1 MTSQSFLIGPVKDG
15 LRKDVKPFAI
25 PEDAFEVLTNAFQWR
40 GRIIRRY
47 GYTSL
52 DPANSESTRLSPD
65 GITFPGDPV
74 MGLRTRELFGIDQQ
88 DLIGFDTTTAYRWT
102 GTAFNTLPSVMPVT
116 WNGTNSDFFWTIN
129 YAAAFWATN
138 GIPGLHGWAVTLFSN
153 SAGVGTAAT
162 TEVTVVGNTAQ
173 VGDYIYFLNL
183 AGVAAANNLVE
194 AKVIA
199 INVLGNPDVI
209 RIQAFMVSATFTF
222 TDGAVTSGIMLD
234 STQSIAGQDGIRYYA
249 NCSNNDTTVV
259 PIGNTWVNY
268 NPPIDGQNALVGA
281 LLIFAYR
288 GYLVFL
294 NTYEGN
300 EQQIQ
305 QFPNRARWSQVG
317 TPFYSNPVPNTPNL
331 QGVDPL
337 TMRDDLFGRGG
348 AYDAP
353 TNEVIV
359 AAGFIRDILVV
370 YFTRSTWRLRFVNNA
385 QNPFVW
391 ERVNVEYGSDS
402 TFSAL
407 TFDKGLMSIGD
418 RGIVISDANDTIRF
432 DEKIPD
438 DIFDIR
444 QSQNGFKRVYGLR
457 TFRTRLCYW
466 TIPDDKFDGTF
477 PDRVLVFN
485 YDTKNWSY
493 FDDTFTCFGFLYP
506 TNATQTWEDLT
517 EPWASYGDVYWD
529 SGTASR
535 GFETPI
541 AGNQQGYVFALEQ
554 TSGSNSPSLSIT
566 NIVGATVTSPNHNLK
581 VGQWIMLS
589 GVTGTTYA
597 DGVSLNGRN
606 FKVANPT
613 LDANNFIL
621 TEFLAIT
628 PGNASGT
635 SFIYTIPYVP
645 IVPGSVQINVGAL
658 QFVDTNSDG
667 ILFSSGSNTG
677 TIDYT
682 TGLLSLTFSPGIG
695 STAVII
701 RLVSYDPEQT
711 INPIDTTGAF
721 GEGEITLI
729 SNFDCQ
735 TKIFNLFKNDKRTR
749 LSKIDFYVDKTDQGQ
764 ATVNIFT
771 DSSDVIANAPLADN
785 PQSNVLLTTQNPYQF
800 GQGDETIYRLYS
812 DVVGQTYQIQ
822 ITMNDQQQATS
833 SINAANFALLSMI
846 ITAKSGGR
854 LV

>member
-1 MTSQSFLIGPVKDG
+1 MTSQSFLIGPVKEG

-40 GRIIRRY
+40 GRVIRRY

-52 DPANSESTRLSPD
+52 DPANSTSTRLSPD
-65 GITFPGDPV
+65 GITFPGLPV

-88 DLIGFDTTTAYRWT
+88 DLIGFDTTSSYRWT

-116 WNGTNSDFFWTIN
+116 WNGTNSDFFYTIN
-129 YAAAFWATN
+129 YANAFWATN
-138 GIPGLHGWAVTLFSN
+138 GIKGFHGWAVTLFAN
-153 SAGVGTAAT
+153 QAGVGTAAT
-162 TEVTVVGNTAQ
+162 VDVSAGGNTAAL
-173 VGDYIYFLNL
+173 GDYVYFLNL
-183 AGVAAANNLVE
+183 QGAGAANNLVFG
-194 AKVIA
+194 KVIA
-199 INVLGNPDVI
+199 TGNPTFK
-209 RIQAFMVSATFTF
+209 IQAFNVDAAFVFTN
-222 TDGAVTSGIMLD
+222 GVVTGYVLD
-234 STQSIAGQDGIRYYA
+234 SMKSISGQDGIRYYA
-249 NCSNNDTTVV
+249 NCSNVDTTVTAV
-259 PIGNTWVNY
+259 GPTWVNY
-268 NPPIDGQNALVGA
+268 NPPIDGQTALCGA
-281 LLIFAYR
+281 LLMFAYR

-294 NTYEGN
+294 NTWEGN
-300 EQQIQ
+300 SPTNIN
-305 QFPNRARWSQVG
+305 QFPNRARWTQVG

-337 TMRDDLFGRGG
+337 AVRDDLFGRGG
-348 AYDAP
+348 ANDAP

-407 TFDKGLMSIGD
+407 TFDKGLMTIGD
-418 RGIVISDANDTIRF
+418 RGIVISDANDTVRF

-466 TIPDDKFDGTF
+466 TIPDDKFSGTF
-477 PDRVLVFN
+477 PDRVLVYN

-493 FDDTFTCFGFLYP
+493 FDDTFTCFGFMYP
-506 TNATQTWEDLT
+506 TNATQTWEDLK
-517 EPWASYGDVYWD
+517 EPWSSYGDIFWD
-529 SGTASR
+529 SGTGSS

-566 NIVGATVTSPNHNLK
+566 DIVGSTVTCTNHNLK
-581 VGQWIMLS
+581 VGQWIQLS
-589 GVTGTTYA
+589 GINGTTYS

-606 FKVANPT
+606 FKLANPT

-621 TEFLAIT
+621 TEFAAIT

-635 SFIYTIPYVP
+635 SYTYTVPYVP

-658 QFVDTNSDG
+658 QFNDTNSDG
-667 ILFSSGSNTG
+667 ILFSTGANTG

-682 TGLLSLTFSPGIG
+682 TGALSLSFSPAIA
-695 STAVII
+695 STAITI
-701 RLVSYDPEQT
+701 RLVSYDPEQS
-711 INPIDTTGAF
+711 IVPVDTTGAYVD
-721 GEGEITLI
+721 GGEISLI
-729 SNFDCQ
+729 SNFDIQ
-735 TKIFNLFKNDKRTR
+735 SKVFNFFNDDKRAR
-749 LSKIDFYVDKTDQGQ
+749 LSKIDFYVDKTDQGE
-764 ATVNIFT
+764 FT
-771 DSSDVIANAPLADN
+771 CNVFADSSDTIVNAPLPDN
-785 PQSNVLLTTQNPYQF
+785 LQSNVVSTKVNPYQF
-800 GQGDETIYRLYS
+800 GGGDETITRLYA
-812 DVVGQTYQIQ
+812 DAIAQTIQ
-822 ITMNDQQQATS
+822 LQLTMNDQQQAVTAINS
-833 SINAANFALLSMI
+833 SDFSLVSMI
-846 ITAKSGGR
+846 VTMRKGGR

>member
-1 MTSQSFLIGPVKDG
+1 MTSQSFLIGPVKEG

-25 PEDAFEVLTNAFQWR
+25 PEDAFEILNNAFQWR
-40 GRIIRRY
+40 GRVIRRY

-52 DPANSESTRLSPD
+52 DPANSASTRLSPD
-65 GITFPGDPV
+65 GITFPGNPV

-88 DLIGFDTTTAYRWT
+88 DLIGFDTTSAYRWT
-102 GTAFNTLPSVMPVT
+102 GTAFNTLSSVMPVT
-116 WNGTNSDFFWTIN
+116 WNGTNSDFFYTIN
-129 YAAAFWATN
+129 YAAAFWTTN
-138 GIPGLHGWAVTLFSN
+138 SIPGIHGWAVTLFAN
-153 SAGVGTAAT
+153 QAGTGTSATVD
-162 TEVTVVGNTAQ
+162 VTSAGNTAAL
-173 VGDYIYFLNL
+173 GDYVYFLNL
-183 AGVAAANNLVE
+183 SGAGAANNLV
-194 AKVIA
+194 AARVIA
-199 INVLGNPDVI
+199 VGNPITV
-209 RIQAFMVSATFTF
+209 QAFGVPATFTF
-222 TDGAVTSGIMLD
+222 TNGAVTGFMLD
-234 STQSIAGQDGIRYYA
+234 SLQSIAGQDGIRYYA
-249 NCSNNDTTVV
+249 NCSNNDTVV
-259 PIGNTWVNY
+259 TPVGNTWVNY
-268 NPPIDGQNALVGA
+268 NPPIDAQNALAGA
-281 LLIFAYR
+281 LLMFAYR

-294 NTYEGN
+294 NTWEGN
-300 EQQIQ
+300 NEGVFQY
-305 QFPNRARWSQVG
+305 PNRARWTQIG

-348 AYDAP
+348 ANDAP

-370 YFTRSTWRLRFVNNA
+370 YFTRSTWRLRFVNNS

-407 TFDKGLMSIGD
+407 TFDKGLMTIGD
-418 RGIVISDANDTIRF
+418 RGIVISDANDTVRF

-477 PDRVLVFN
+477 PDRVLVYN

-506 TNATQTWEDLT
+506 TNSIQTWEDLT
-517 EPWASYGDVYWD
+517 EPWASYGNITWD
-529 SGTASR
+529 SGTASS

-566 NIVGATVTSPNHNLK
+566 NIVGSTVTCTNHNLK
-581 VGQWIMLS
+581 VGQWITLS
-589 GVTGTTYA
+589 GVTGTTYS

-606 FKVANPT
+606 FKIANPT
-613 LDANNFIL
+613 FDANNFIL
-621 TEFLAIT
+621 TEFAAIT

-635 SFIYTIPYVP
+635 SFTYTVPYVP

-658 QFVDTNSDG
+658 QFDDINSDG
-667 ILFSSGSNTG
+667 ILISTGSNTG
-677 TIDYT
+677 TIDYSS
-682 TGLLSLTFSPGIG
+682 GSLSLTFSPGIG
-695 STAVII
+695 STAITI

-711 INPIDTTGAF
+711 IVPVDTTGAF
-721 GEGEITLI
+721 GEGEISLI
-729 SNFDCQ
+729 SNFDIQ
-735 TKIFNLFKNDKRTR
+735 SKIFNFFKDDKRSR
-749 LSKIDFYVDKTDQGQ
+749 LSKIDFYVDSTDQGE
-764 ATVNIFT
+764 FT
-771 DSSDVIANAPLADN
+771 CNVFSDSSSMIANAPLPDN
-785 PQSNVLLTTQNPYQF
+785 LQSNVVSTKTNPYQF
-800 GQGDETIYRLYS
+800 GDGEETITRLYA
-812 DVVGQTYQIQ
+812 DVIAQTVQLQ
-822 ITMNDQQQATS
+822 LTMNDQQQAVTAINS
-833 SINAANFALLSMI
+833 SDFELVSMI
-846 ITAKSGGR
+846 VTLRRGGR

>member
-15 LRKDVKPFAI
+15 IRKDVKPFAI
-25 PEDAFEVLTNAFQWR
+25 PEDAFEILNNAYQWR
-40 GRIIRRY
+40 GRVLRRP

-52 DPANSESTRLSPD
+52 DPANSASTRLSPD
-65 GITFPGDPV
+65 GVTFPGDPV

-102 GTAFNTLPSVMPVT
+102 GTAFNTLSSVMPVT
-116 WNGTNSDFFWTIN
+116 WNGTNSDFFWTTN
-129 YAAAFWATN
+129 YASAFWATN
-138 GIPGLHGWAVTLFSN
+138 GVQGLHGIAISAITQAVI
-153 SAGVGTAAT
+153 GVGTPLVT
-162 TEVTVVGNTAQ
+162 TSTNHGFTTGQTVV
-173 VGDYIYFLNL
+173 F
-183 AGVAAANNLVE
+183 
-194 AKVIA
+194 
-199 INVLGNPDVI
+199 INVGGMVEINGLSSVI
-209 RIQAFMVSATFTF
+209 TVQSPTTFSL
-222 TDGAVTSGIMLD
+222 DSIDTSGFSAYTSGGMALN
-234 STQSIAGQDGIRYYA
+234 SQVSIAGQDGIRYYA
-249 NCSNNDTTVV
+249 NCSNVGTSVV
-259 PIGNTWVNY
+259 PVGNTWVNY
-268 NPPIDGQNALVGA
+268 NPPIDTTTALAGA

-300 EQQIQ
+300 EQLVQ
-305 QFPNRARWSQVG
+305 QFPNRARWTQVG
-317 TPFYSNPVPNTPNL
+317 TPYYSNPVPNTPNL
-331 QGVDPL
+331 QGIDPL
-337 TMRDDLFGRGG
+337 AARDDIFGRGG
-348 AYDAP
+348 ANDAP

-407 TFDKGLMSIGD
+407 VFDKGLMTIGD
-418 RGIVISDANDTIRF
+418 RGIVISDANDTSRF

-444 QSQNGFKRVYGLR
+444 QSENGFKRVYGLR

-493 FDDTFTCFGFLYP
+493 FDDTFTCFGFMYP

-529 SGTASR
+529 SGTGSS

-554 TSGSNSPSLSIT
+554 TSGSNSPSLSIS
-566 NIVGATVTSPNHNLK
+566 NIVGSTVTCTNHNLK

-589 GVTGTTYA
+589 DVTGTTYS

-606 FKVANPT
+606 FKIANPT

-621 TEFLAIT
+621 TEFAAIT
-628 PGNASGT
+628 PGNASGS
-635 SFIYTIPYVP
+635 SFTYTVPYVP
-645 IVPGSVQINVGAL
+645 IVPGSVQINIGAL
-658 QFVDTNSDG
+658 QFDDTDSDG
-667 ILFSSGSNTG
+667 ILFSTGSNTG
-677 TIDYT
+677 TIDYSS
-682 TGLLSLTFSPGIG
+682 GALSLTFSPAIA
-695 STAVII
+695 STAVTI

-711 INPIDTTGAF
+711 IVPVDTTGAYNP
-721 GEGEITLI
+721 GGEISLI
-729 SNFDCQ
+729 SNFDIQ
-735 TKIFNLFKNDKRTR
+735 TKIFNLFRSDKRTR
-749 LSKIDFYVDKTDQGQ
+749 LSKIDFYVDSTDKGQ

-771 DSSDVIANAPLADN
+771 DSSNVIANAPLSDN
-785 PQSNVLLTTQNPYQF
+785 LQSNVILTSTNPYQF
-800 GQGDETIYRLYS
+800 GDGDETIFRLYS
-812 DVVGQTYQIQ
+812 DVVGQTYQVQ
-822 ITMNDQQQATS
+822 ITMNDQQQAVN
-833 SINAANFALLSMI
+833 SINSSNFALLSMV

-854 LV
+854 LI